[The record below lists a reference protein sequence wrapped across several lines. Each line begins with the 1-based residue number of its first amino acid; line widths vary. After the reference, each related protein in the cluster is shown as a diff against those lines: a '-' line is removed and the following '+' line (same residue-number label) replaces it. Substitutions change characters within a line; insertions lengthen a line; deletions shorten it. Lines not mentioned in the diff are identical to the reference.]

1 LGTSSSPPETTAWAA
16 DSADITLFNDTTA
29 GIQDGQYSWGQEPLP
44 YTDPSLADKDST
56 WLASQYVAEQEM
68 PQYMGSSSPK
78 PNPWNR
84 RPEPQTFLPFHKWGL
99 QDGFMAIFEA
109 GEDFTGFSSFRV
121 PLLMSASSRKAAF
134 ELIDDQIQDIRK
146 IVFCLERIQPWMLNK
161 ITSYLDSTI
170 TTRTCILI
178 DRLME
183 HITLVLEQPLL
194 PKDGTDDFGKLWP
207 SLGILLDEES
217 TFDLKLAEQGIIHRQ
232 GRWNYVQDLI
242 RKFSKLDKTQTTSL
256 TPIHA
261 KLANLDAKMVGHFVS
276 GLHPLL
282 PMIGVTCAS
291 LLFSSDGPASDEKE
305 SFRQAA
311 GSFMRGDID
320 WLTQYI
326 LYVETG
332 LLLRYNLKTTMET
345 ISD

>member
-44 YTDPSLADKDST
+44 YSDPSLADKDST
-56 WLASQYVAEQEM
+56 WVASQYVAEQEM
-68 PQYMGSSSPK
+68 PQYMGGSSPK

-84 RPEPQTFLPFHKWGL
+84 RPEPQTFLPFQKWGL

-109 GEDFTGFSSFRV
+109 GEDCTGFSSFRV

-146 IVFCLERIQPWMLNK
+146 IVFCLERMQPWMLEKFNK
-161 ITSYLDSTI
+161 ITSHFDSTI
-170 TTRTCILI
+170 ITRMCILI

-183 HITLVLEQPLL
+183 HITLVLEQLL
-194 PKDGTDDFGKLWP
+194 FPKEDTDSFGKLWP
-207 SLGILLDEES
+207 RLGILPGEE
-217 TFDLKLAEQGIIHRQ
+217 LKYAGKLIISRQ
-232 GRWNYVQDLI
+232 KMWRRFR
-242 RKFSKLDKTQTTSL
+242 RKFVPLPFWDKILRTSL
-256 TPIHA
+256 TPIDA
-261 KLANLDAKMVGHFVS
+261 KLASLDAKKVGLYVS

-282 PMIGVTCAS
+282 LMIGVTCTG
-291 LLFSSDGPASDEKE
+291 LLFSSDGLAPDAKNSFLQASS
-305 SFRQAA
+305 SFL
-311 GSFMRGDID
+311 RGDND
-320 WLTQYI
+320 WHEQYI
-326 LYVETG
+326 LYSDRVI
-332 LLLRYNLKTTMET
+332 LLLSSLVTTMET